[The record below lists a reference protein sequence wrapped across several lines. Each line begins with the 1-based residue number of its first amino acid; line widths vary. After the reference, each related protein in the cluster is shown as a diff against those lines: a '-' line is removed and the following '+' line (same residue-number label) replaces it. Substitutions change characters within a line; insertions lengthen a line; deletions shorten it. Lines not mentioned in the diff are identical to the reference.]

1 MKNESYKTQEE
12 RLRYL
17 IRAMQKEMP
26 QYRGIVI
33 PEDSAGQKQL
43 LRSLMNV
50 RPPKPADPEFL
61 AEQDLYLSQE
71 IAARGILDG
80 ADLAPVKENGRICL
94 WQGDITRLKTGAI
107 VNAANSALLGCFRPC
122 HSCIDNIIH
131 SYAGIQLRLA
141 CNEIME
147 AQGHEEPVGHA
158 KLTPAFN
165 LPCDSILHT
174 VGPVITG
181 PLRRADCR
189 LLADCY
195 RSCLELAVENQITS
209 IAFCCISTGVFCF
222 PQERAAEIAVETAVG
237 FLKQNESVR
246 QVIFDVYTDQD
257 LVIYQKLLE
266 QER

>member
-43 LRSLMNV
+43 IRSLMNV
-50 RPPKPADPEFL
+50 RPPMPADPEFL
-61 AEQDLYLSQE
+61 AEQDLYLSE
-71 IAARGILDG
+71 ENAARGILEG

-131 SYAGIQLRLA
+131 SYAAFSSASPVMRLWKPRGTRNRWGMRNLHQPSIFRVIRFCIRSVRSLPA
-141 CNEIME
+141 RC
-147 AQGHEEPVGHA
+147 EEQTAGFWRTVTVPVWNWLW
-158 KLTPAFN
+158 KIR
-165 LPCDSILHT
+165 LPRLYFAVSRQ
-174 VGPVITG
+174 VYSVS
-181 PLRRADCR
+181 RRSGRRRSRWRR
-189 LLADCY
+189 LL
-195 RSCLELAVENQITS
+195 
-209 IAFCCISTGVFCF
+209 VF
-222 PQERAAEIAVETAVG
+222 
-237 FLKQNESVR
+237 
-246 QVIFDVYTDQD
+246 
-257 LVIYQKLLE
+257 
-266 QER
+266 

>member
-1 MKNESYKTQEE
+1 MKNGSYKTQEE

-26 QYRGIVI
+26 QYRGIVF
-33 PEDSAGQKQL
+33 PEDSAGQKRL

-50 RPPKPADPEFL
+50 RPPMPADPEFL
-61 AEQDLYLSQE
+61 AEQDLYLLE
-71 IAARGILDG
+71 ENAARGILEG
-80 ADLAPVKENGRICL
+80 ADLAPVKANGRICL

-122 HSCIDNIIH
+122 HSCIDNMIH
-131 SYAGIQLRLA
+131 SCAGIQLRLA

-165 LPCDSILHT
+165 LSCDSILHT

-181 PLRRADCR
+181 PLRRTDCR

-209 IAFCCISTGVFCF
+209 IVFCCISTGVFCF

-257 LVIYQKLLE
+257 LVIYQRLLE

>member
-33 PEDSAGQKQL
+33 PEESAGQKQL
-43 LRSLMNV
+43 IRSLMNV
-50 RPPKPADPEFL
+50 RPPRPAERESL
-61 AEQDLYLSQE
+61 GEQELYLSE
-71 IAARGILDG
+71 ANAARGIREG
-80 ADLAPVKENGRICL
+80 ADRAPLKENGRICL

-181 PLRRADCR
+181 PLLKSSLPRLYFALSRQVYSVSRRSGRRRSRWRR
-189 LLADCY
+189 LL
-195 RSCLELAVENQITS
+195 
-209 IAFCCISTGVFCF
+209 VF
-222 PQERAAEIAVETAVG
+222 
-237 FLKQNESVR
+237 
-246 QVIFDVYTDQD
+246 
-257 LVIYQKLLE
+257 
-266 QER
+266 